1 MADDR
6 PDGNPMDDF
15 EEWKRHAESGDISP
29 KETYSRISNIAL
41 LLSYDLID
49 KLRFLE
55 KEVGELDDEE
65 VVERVAHMMQFV
77 DKLRAAYLDFAETE
91 L

>member
-1 MADDR
+1 MSDEKR
-6 PDGNPMDDF
+6 ENPIEEF

-29 KETYSRISNIAL
+29 KETYDKISNIAL

-49 KLRFLE
+49 KLRYLE
-55 KEVGELDDEE
+55 KEVSELDDDA
-65 VVERVAHMMQFV
+65 VVERVAHMTQFV
-77 DKLRAAYLDFAETE
+77 DKLRSAYLDFAETE